1 MKFVISCAPSS
12 EDLPRWLDLWSREGV
27 KHVVRA
33 CEPTYPVEPL
43 NNAGISLHVCSSCRF
58 PSLSHLLL
66 CLHTFCFSFCGGHQ
80 QLEYPDGT
88 TPTDDIIDE
97 WMEVVDRVF
106 PRKGR
111 ADDSE
116 GSAIAVHCMAG
127 LGRAPLFVALAFV
140 LRGMPK
146 LKAIEF
152 VRSKRRGA
160 INAKQLEFLRNY
172 KPRSHHECTIM

>member
-1 MKFVISCAPSS
+1 M
-12 EDLPRWLDLWSREGV
+12 W
-27 KHVVRA
+27 
-33 CEPTYPVEPL
+33 
-43 NNAGISLHVCSSCRF
+43 
-58 PSLSHLLL
+58 
-66 CLHTFCFSFCGGHQ
+66 GGHQ